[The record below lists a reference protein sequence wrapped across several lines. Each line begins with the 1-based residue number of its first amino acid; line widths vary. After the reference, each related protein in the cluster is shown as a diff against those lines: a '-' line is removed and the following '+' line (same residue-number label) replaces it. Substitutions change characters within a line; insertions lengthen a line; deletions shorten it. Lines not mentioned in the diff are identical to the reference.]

1 MPIRSLENSLAKS
14 SENLLSSVGNIIP
27 LIKNKSI
34 FCYSDRRQKK
44 VERMYWICDIKE
56 RKRERKC
63 SNFAN
68 VGKHLQFDFLFL
80 SFFSL
85 VKHEQINNHV

>member
-14 SENLLSSVGNIIP
+14 FENLLSSVGNVIR

-44 VERMYWICDIKE
+44 IERMYWICDIKE
-56 RKRERKC
+56 GKRERKYR
-63 SNFAN
+63 NFVN
-68 VGKHLQFDFLFL
+68 VGKHLQFYFLFL

-85 VKHEQINNHV
+85 VKHE